1 MDKTAWKIITVYVKS
16 SALYKQSFKKNEAC
30 ELFVTRNQ
38 LPDMCLSYNKG
49 VFVQLYVP
57 KSSHRVHPS
66 LSFLKGKIIG
76 SRKKYVKGN
85 CWAVNSTQ
93 SQACENGK
101 HSKGKE
107 NKEKQQDVL
116 STSCSHLH
124 CSSFFL
130 DLLHSNICLPWREK
144 LKDRLGRPIQIHRG

>member
-1 MDKTAWKIITVYVKS
+1 MAH
-16 SALYKQSFKKNEAC
+16 LYKQSFKNKNETC

-49 VFVQLYVP
+49 VFVQLHVP

-66 LSFLKGKIIG
+66 LSFLKGNIIC
-76 SRKKYVKGN
+76 SCKKYVKGN

-107 NKEKQQDVL
+107 NKESNRMSSPHHAHIYTVVPFPGSFTFKHL
-116 STSCSHLH
+116 STVK
-124 CSSFFL
+124 
-130 DLLHSNICLPWREK
+130 REAK
-144 LKDRLGRPIQIHRG
+144 GQIRKTNTDT